1 MAISGIDFNSLN
13 LYGGPKGP
21 PAKELG
27 KDAFLELLVAQLRH
41 QDPLDPLS
49 NQDFIG
55 QLAQLTALES
65 STNLN
70 TSLTSF
76 ISGQS
81 TLQAVNF
88 IGKTV
93 KAVDDNGDA
102 VEGVVTSVTV
112 SEGEPVINVGNTPV
126 KLKNIVNVS
135 ITPEQV

>member
-1 MAISGIDFNSLN
+1 MAISGIDFTSLD
-13 LYGGPKGP
+13 LYSGPKGP
-21 PAKELG
+21 PTKELG

-135 ITPEQV
+135 VTPEQV